1 MFFPMMRNFGALL
14 SKIGLARSYTL
25 NKTAHGCTE
34 IHINLMQNTDF
45 PHSNLKKIT
54 ISLVHILIMKT
65 HKKQICLQN
74 KPYFHTTQITLLKH
88 F

>member
-1 MFFPMMRNFGALL
+1 MMRNFGALL

-45 PHSNLKKIT
+45 PHSNLKKNHYFT
-54 ISLVHILIMKT
+54 GSYTNNEDTQKT
-65 HKKQICLQN
+65 NLSSK
-74 KPYFHTTQITLLKH
+74 
-88 F
+88 